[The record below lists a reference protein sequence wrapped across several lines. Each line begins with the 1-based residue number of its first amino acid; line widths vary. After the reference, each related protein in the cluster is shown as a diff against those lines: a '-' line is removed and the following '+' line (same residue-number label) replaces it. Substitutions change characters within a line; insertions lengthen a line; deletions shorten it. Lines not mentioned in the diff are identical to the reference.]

1 MPEVVAVP
9 LLAGFSE
16 VMAEILNLLCC
27 SVWVV
32 LNLWLFQ
39 KTKAVAN
46 LLMMLGAAYI
56 LLHFVFVLFGGLLG
70 GPWMLLLAFSVVTAG
85 FFLSVR
91 AQVEAQLTRM
101 RQRIQEM
108 TSGKKDG
115 SAPPPGAAAPPAAGA
130 PPA

>member
-1 MPEVVAVP
+1 MPEILAVP
-9 LLAGFSE
+9 VLAGFAE
-16 VMAEILNLLCC
+16 VVGEILVVLCWA
-27 SVWVV
+27 VWVV

-56 LLHFVFVLFGGLLG
+56 LLHSLFGLFGGVLG
-70 GPWMLLLAFSVVTAG
+70 GPWMYLLAFAVLTLG

-101 RQRIQEM
+101 RQRIQDM
-108 TSGKKDG
+108 TSGKKDAG
-115 SAPPPGAAAPPAAGA
+115 ASPPPPPPPPPAAGA
-130 PPA
+130 